1 MSAGLSRRLA
11 KMEAMH
17 KQVLRCA
24 WCRYSLY
31 SVPAKQQKV
40 HAANPATYLTTK
52 CWYCGTPYIITL
64 KRTDKHY
71 REAYD
76 LIHNSHPIKRL
87 TDERI
92 HAAELWL
99 PLAESEKEKY
109 LKERAEEAERKD
121 KPAPRR
127 LAYQPSIRPNTK
139 ERKARA
145 ERDDLQ
151 ARARAF
157 VQAKQEEFKRRAGRT
172 ESFPIDKTLEGL
184 EAGRCHSYDKELKEE
199 AKALGLEESRQP
211 FYNYTQ
217 RITTVRNAI
226 LDLRKRE
233 ACEVVVWGAALPT
246 TLEEIAFFEALPPEV
261 AAEALEEQRE
271 AQEKAAREAA
281 ERQRQHEEYLARSR
295 GEAQQSPLGRCGA
308 AGPESQ
314 PSSEA
319 QPSHSDILKKLMG
332 ESTYNAMRAAQGLA
346 NDRSSTDA
354 QRLRSIEIPY
364 IEAEQESQPPPDDG
378 TIGYQQKLAHWK
390 KTGVWPPDP
399 WQRPGY

>member
-1 MSAGLSRRLA
+1 
-11 KMEAMH
+11 MEATH
-17 KQVLRCA
+17 KRVLRCA

-64 KRTDKHY
+64 KRTDEHY

-76 LIHNSHPIKRL
+76 LIYNSHPIKRL

-109 LKERAEEAERKD
+109 LKARAEEAERKN
-121 KPAPRR
+121 KTAPRQPG
-127 LAYQPSIRPNTK
+127 YQPTIRPNAK

-145 ERDDLQ
+145 ERDNLQ

-157 VQAKQEEFKRRAGRT
+157 VHEKQEEFKRRAGRT
-172 ESFPIDKTLEGL
+172 VPFPIDKTLEAL
-184 EAGRCHSYDKELKEE
+184 EAGRCHSFDKELKEE
-199 AKALGLEESRQP
+199 AIALGLEESRQP

-217 RITTVRNAI
+217 RITTVRNSI
-226 LDLRKRE
+226 LRLRKRE
-233 ACEVVVWGAALPT
+233 ACEVAIWGAALPA
-246 TLEEIAFFEALPPEV
+246 TLEEIAFFEALPSEV
-261 AAEALEEQRE
+261 AAEALEGQRE
-271 AQEKAAREAA
+271 AQEKAAQEAA
-281 ERQRQHEEYLARSR
+281 KRQCQHEEYLARSR
-295 GEAQQSPLGRCGA
+295 GGAQQSSSVLSGMAR
-308 AGPESQ
+308 PESQ
-314 PSSEA
+314 PAPEA
-319 QPSHSDILKKLMG
+319 QPSHSDLLKILMG
-332 ESTYNAMRAAQGLA
+332 ESAYNAMRAAQGLA

-354 QRLRSIEIPY
+354 QGHRSIEIPY
-364 IEAEQESQPPPDDG
+364 IEPEQESQPPPDDG
-378 TIGYQQKLAHWK
+378 TIRYQQKLAHWR

>member
-11 KMEAMH
+11 KMEATH
-17 KQVLRCA
+17 KRILRCA

-76 LIHNSHPIKRL
+76 LVYNSHPIKRL

-99 PLAESEKEKY
+99 SLAESERDKY
-109 LKERAEEAERKD
+109 LKEREEEAERKA
-121 KPAPRR
+121 KPMPRR
-127 LAYQPSIRPNTK
+127 PTYQPSIRPNAK

-157 VQAKQEEFKRRAGRT
+157 VQGKQEEFKRRAGRT
-172 ESFPIDKTLEGL
+172 EPFPIDKTLEAF
-184 EAGRCHSYDKELKEE
+184 ETGRCHSYDKEVKEE

-217 RITTVRNAI
+217 RMTTVRNA
-226 LDLRKRE
+226 LLELRKRG
-233 ACEVVVWGAALPT
+233 ACEVVIWGAALPA

-281 ERQRQHEEYLARSR
+281 ERQRQNEEYLARAR
-295 GEAQQSPLGRCGA
+295 GETQQSSSGRSGGA
-308 AGPESQ
+308 SPESHS
-314 PSSEA
+314 SSEA
-319 QPSHSDILKKLMG
+319 SQPNPSDILKHLMG
-332 ESTYNAMRAAQGLA
+332 ESAYNAMRAAEGFA
-346 NDRSSTDA
+346 SDRQSTDA
-354 QRLRSIEIPY
+354 QGRRSIEIPY
-364 IEAEQESQPPPDDG
+364 IPQEQEPQPPPDDG
-378 TIGYQQKLAHWK
+378 TLRYQQKLAHWR
-390 KTGVWPPDP
+390 KTGVWLPDE
-399 WQRPGY
+399 WM